1 MGEKVNIYYVCMI
14 CEFLYMSAAA
24 AESQCQYIF
33 YFGFIKSQHSY

>member
-24 AESQCQYIF
+24 ESQCQYVF